1 MLFRSIFIIPMSFIG
16 VFAVFYLFK
25 LNFDQGGFASFILLA
40 GITVNAA
47 IYILNEYNSQCRK
60 FPTVDRCKIYI
71 KAFRIKIVP
80 ILLTV
85 LSTILGFI
93 PFIIGE
99 TKESFWYPLAI
110 GTMGGLLMSL
120 ICIVLYLPLL
130 VINKKHTLRYLPRSN
145 NPEP

>member
-1 MLFRSIFIIPMSFIG
+1 M
-16 VFAVFYLFK
+16 
-25 LNFDQGGFASFILLA
+25 
-40 GITVNAA
+40 
-47 IYILNEYNSQCRK
+47 
-60 FPTVDRCKIYI
+60 YI

-120 ICIVLYLPLL
+120 ICIILYLPLL